1 MLGLNCLEMQNSTL
15 LRGNMPTKIYRYMQ
29 NIRCNYEIMNI
40 QQSSATINKRF
51 LLLVSVGCCAVA
63 IVVDSS

>member
-1 MLGLNCLEMQNSTL
+1 
-15 LRGNMPTKIYRYMQ
+15 MQ

-40 QQSSATINKRF
+40 QQSLATINKWF
-51 LLLVSVGCCAVA
+51 LLLVSAVGRADA